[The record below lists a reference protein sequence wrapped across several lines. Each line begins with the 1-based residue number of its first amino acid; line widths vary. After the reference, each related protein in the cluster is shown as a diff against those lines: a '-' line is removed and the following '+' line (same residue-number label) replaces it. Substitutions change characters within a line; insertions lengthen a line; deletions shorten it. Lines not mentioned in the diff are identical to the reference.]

1 MQILFCKKKNKQK
14 NKKFSDSTKRISQT
28 DIIKILEFLIDNMF
42 VMFYGRVLQQAVAI
56 LMGTNCAPLLAELF
70 LYS

>member
-1 MQILFCKKKNKQK
+1 M
-14 NKKFSDSTKRISQT
+14 
-28 DIIKILEFLIDNMF
+28 LEFLIDNMF